1 MRHGNVEAARQL
13 KAEAAKPE
21 SPYHTLHLDELQGL
35 LEIADGR
42 ADAGIATLRL
52 AAEAEDALPYTFG
65 PPRVFKPTFELLG
78 EELLRLGR
86 RDESEA
92 AYRRANERNPG
103 RTLSVRGLAQAR
115 ALQSATSQ

>member
-1 MRHGNVEAARQL
+1 MSYFLYWEFDETTRFGPLQRVGKARFTGHFLEPGWIQTID
-13 KAEAAKPE
+13 A
-21 SPYHTLHLDELQGL
+21 TLHLKR
-35 LEIADGR
+35 R

-52 AAEAEDALPYTFG
+52 AAEAEDALPYAFG

-103 RTLSVRGLAQAR
+103 RTLSVRGLA
-115 ALQSATSQ
+115 